1 MVLVQ
6 GKGQRPAQSRAKCAT
21 YCDAYDP
28 ILSSVGLVHRSFVGG
43 RAAYQLDDGT
53 YSVDAGEND
62 IRAIYDAANAELKFF
77 CRYQRDMNFYDK
89 KQMAFASKHSIS
101 HTKMSQSQSENSK

>member
-1 MVLVQ
+1 MPYCQ
-6 GKGQRPAQSRAKCAT
+6 TNFRAV
-21 YCDAYDP
+21 P
-28 ILSSVGLVHRSFVGG
+28 PERVEEVLSSLTKESFVGG
-43 RAAYQLDDGT
+43 QSAYQLDDGS
-53 YSVDAGEND
+53 YSIDAGEND